1 MSSSYS
7 LTLLIMAN
15 KQYKV
20 VKVIWEK
27 GERVEIDINCE
38 WKSEQQARK
47 EMRELSLKNTGT
59 SYSITKFK

>member
-1 MSSSYS
+1 MS
-7 LTLLIMAN
+7 N

-20 VKVIWEK
+20 VKVIWEE
-27 GERVEIDINCE
+27 GERVEIDINCD